1 MIQER
6 YPKSRKRMKAR
17 SRITFAMI
25 GLVTLAVV
33 RTIATQDAVPSAG
46 CADLHWPA
54 LERNDV
60 AYAHAA
66 ALARALIEHGFTIT
80 CVAPSKMT
88 GMFEGEVGAALYRTN
103 QSDFEALFLPKPQSF
118 AELDVLERQ
127 ENGRYMYSF
136 RGRPNPW
143 PANLIDA
150 SHPVY
155 FIKHVNQLIITDDKE
170 LAAHLRTTLAGL

>member
-1 MIQER
+1 
-6 YPKSRKRMKAR
+6 MKAR
-17 SRITFAMI
+17 LRIAFAMI
-25 GLVTLAVV
+25 GLVTLAGV

-54 LERNDV
+54 LARNDA

-88 GMFEGEVGAALYRTN
+88 GMFEGEAGAALYRAN
-103 QSDFEALFLPKPQSF
+103 HGDFEALFLPKPQSF
-118 AELDVLERQ
+118 AELEVLERQ
-127 ENGRYMYSF
+127 ENGRYIYSC

-143 PANLIDA
+143 SATLIDA

-155 FIKHVNQLIITDDKE
+155 FITHVNQLIVTDDKVTGP
-170 LAAHLRTTLAGL
+170 L